1 MKGILDRIEDG
12 RHAVILVEEEGVE
25 LVLPANR
32 LPEGSQVN
40 SWFTIDAENGQLA
53 VTLDEEA
60 SIAKTGQAE
69 ELMTRL
75 RTKKKRS
82 RFKRN

>member
-12 RHAVILVEEEGVE
+12 RHAVILVEEEGIE
-25 LVLPANR
+25 LVLPADR

-40 SWFTIDAENGQLA
+40 SWFTIDEENGQLA
-53 VTLDEEA
+53 VILDEKT
-60 SIAKTGQAE
+60 SLAKEEQAE
-69 ELMTRL
+69 ELMARL
-75 RTKKKRS
+75 RTKKKGS

>member
-1 MKGILDRIEDG
+1 MKGILDRIEGG

-25 LVLPANR
+25 LVLPANL

-53 VTLDEEA
+53 VTLDEET
-60 SIAKTGQAE
+60 SNAKSVQAE

-75 RTKKKRS
+75 RTKKGS

>member
-1 MKGILDRIEDG
+1 MKGILDRIEGG

-25 LVLPANR
+25 LVLPANL

-40 SWFTIDAENGQLA
+40 SWFTIDAEDGQLA
-53 VTLDEEA
+53 VTLDQET
-60 SIAKTGQAE
+60 SNAKSVQAE

-75 RTKKKRS
+75 RTKKKGS